1 MNWRHFQA
9 FVWLRWRLL
18 ANGWRRAGKLNF
30 VLMMILVIGVL
41 IASVPL
47 FIGGL
52 LTGMFAFADA
62 KPAWLLYAW
71 DAVIAAFVLLWGV
84 GLLTELQRTE
94 SLSMSKFMHL
104 PVSVN
109 GVFVINYLG
118 SLIRLT
124 TVLFAPVMF
133 GFGLGLVLGRGA
145 ALLAVF
151 PLSAAFLLMITALT
165 YQFQGWLASL
175 MSNPRRRRTVV
186 VAATMF
192 FVLIFQLPNL
202 LNFMAPWGPRRLA
215 DRSNALV
222 EKMEKLK
229 QEAEAGKIGPQEW
242 VRRQEALMESHERET
257 KQELQRAA
265 QQWDRAL
272 RVLNWALPIGWLPL
286 GVEAAAEGNLALAFG
301 AFLGMTLIGA
311 ASLWRAYRTTIRI
324 YRGEFNAGGRRA
336 KAARATARPRRAG
349 RLLEMRLP
357 GVSEPVAA
365 VALAA
370 FRSLLRSPEAKMAS
384 MMPLLIGVVVG
395 ASMFKRRPE
404 LPVSGRP
411 LAAAGAIIVVLFG
424 MLQMLGNQ
432 FGFDRDGFRAFVLS
446 GVSRRD
452 ILLGKNLAFA
462 PLMLGLFG
470 PLLAVMQAVV
480 PLRWDHLLAMAP
492 QFVSMYLLF
501 CLMAN
506 LVSIYAPLRIA
517 AGSMKP
523 ASVKLTPFLLQMLAF
538 MFLFPLLEA
547 PTFIPLAA
555 EAVFEALGWQ
565 TRVPIDLLLVL
576 VECAAVVILYHFALN
591 WQGRLLQSREQKI
604 LESVTS

>member
-242 VRRQEALMESHERET
+242 GRRQEALMESHERET

>member
-1 MNWRHFQA
+1 VNWRHFQA

-133 GFGLGLVLGRGA
+133 GFGLGLVLERGA

-523 ASVKLTPFLLQMLAF
+523 ASVRLTPFLLQMLAF

-591 WQGRLLQSREQKI
+591 WQGRLLQSREQQI